1 MTPAVIETSPRI
13 LMGIGLA
20 VLGFSFFSVQDA
32 TVKWLATTYP
42 ILQLLC
48 IRSTLIVLGILA
60 VGGRKVVAESIAS
73 PNKGAFAVRAILI
86 LVAWL
91 CYYTASRSLGLAE
104 LTTLYFA
111 APIIVV
117 ILSVFVLK
125 ETVGPARWIA
135 VCIGFG
141 GVIVAV
147 GPSGAMPIEPAML
160 TLVAAAIWAVTAVL
174 VRMTS
179 RTDKP
184 RTQVAVSNLITAA
197 LCALPLPWIWVTPTG
212 FDLVLIFG
220 LGLIGGAGQFAY
232 FASFRLA
239 PASALAPFEY
249 SALIWAFLWG
259 YLIWG
264 AIPAV
269 VVFVGAGL
277 IMASGLALVLVER
290 RRAAV

>member
-48 IRSTLIVLGILA
+48 IRSTLIVLCILA

-212 FDLVLIFG
+212 FDLVLISG
-220 LGLIGGAGQFAY
+220 LGFIGGVGQFAY